1 MKQVQNVWFI
11 TLLLSSIAGYCDTA
25 TFVAADRIF
34 SAHVTGNFIL
44 FAYQLVNHTNEYSWV
59 KLITLPVF
67 IISVISGGWIASKT
81 SDRYLLLLS
90 EGAFLLIGGLTA
102 LAYQMSAHRGWM
114 MYTVVM
120 FIVFAMGLQNAFG
133 KLFSKETYGPT
144 TMMTGNVTQAALDLG
159 SLYRAKFTDASV
171 RLSLR
176 KNLATLGGFL
186 AGCLLGAVLAKR
198 FGLSVA
204 ILPGILL
211 VIYCVSTRKSRSV
224 GPPGERGGP
233 HSSRAGAASFI

>member
-1 MKQVQNVWFI
+1 MKQLQNVWLI
-11 TLLLSSIAGYCDTA
+11 TVFLSSIAGYCDTA
-25 TFVAADRIF
+25 TFVAADHIF
-34 SAHVTGNFIL
+34 SAHVTGNFIV

-67 IISVISGGWIASKT
+67 IISVISGGWIASKA

-90 EGAFLLIGGLTA
+90 EGALLAFGGLAA
-102 LAYQMSAHRGWM
+102 LAYQMSAHPVWM

-133 KLFSKETYGPT
+133 KLFSKETHGPT
-144 TMMTGNVTQAALDLG
+144 TMMTGNVTQAALDIG
-159 SLYRAKFTDASV
+159 SLYRAKFSDASV

-176 KNLATLGGFL
+176 KNLATVGAFL

-204 ILPGILL
+204 LLPGILL
-211 VIYCVSTRKSRSV
+211 VLYYVSIRKRPAS
-224 GPPGERGGP
+224 ER
-233 HSSRAGAASFI
+233 H

>member
-1 MKQVQNVWFI
+1 MKAVSNVWLI

-25 TFVAADRIF
+25 TFVAADHIF
-34 SAHVTGNFIL
+34 SAHVTGNFIV
-44 FAYQLVNHTNEYSWV
+44 FAYQLVNHADAYSWV

-67 IISVISGGWIASKT
+67 IISVIFGGWIVSKT

-90 EGAFLLIGGLTA
+90 EGALLTFSGLAA
-102 LAYQMSAHRGWM
+102 LAYQMSAHPVWM

-133 KLFSKETYGPT
+133 KLFSKETHGPT
-144 TMMTGNVTQAALDLG
+144 TMMTGNVTQAALDIG
-159 SLYRAKFTDASV
+159 SLYRAKFRDASV
-171 RLSLR
+171 RQSLR
-176 KNLATLGGFL
+176 KNLATVGGFL

-204 ILPGILL
+204 MLPGILL
-211 VIYCVSTRKSRSV
+211 VLYYVRIRKNRLS
-224 GPPGERGGP
+224 
-233 HSSRAGAASFI
+233 